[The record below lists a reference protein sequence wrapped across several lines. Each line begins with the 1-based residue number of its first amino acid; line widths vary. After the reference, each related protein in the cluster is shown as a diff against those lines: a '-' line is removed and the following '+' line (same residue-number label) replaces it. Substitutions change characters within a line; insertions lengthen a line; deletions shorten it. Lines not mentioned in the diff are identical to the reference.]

1 MVWDL
6 GRFSNIIQCDSV
18 QLCAAHACK
27 ERRLE
32 LLVVVTV
39 TSKAELR
46 LQNDVGG
53 TVHRQ
58 DRPALVRV
66 QCHTSAALPRAVGV
80 GAALQGG
87 ADPSG
92 GDKQV
97 AVCHVTLQ
105 VPLMTLYSC

>member
-1 MVWDL
+1 M
-6 GRFSNIIQCDSV
+6 
-18 QLCAAHACK
+18 
-27 ERRLE
+27 
-32 LLVVVTV
+32 VVTV
-39 TSKAELR
+39 TTKLDLC
-46 LQNDVGG
+46 LQNDAGG
-53 TVHRQ
+53 AVYRQ

-87 ADPSG
+87 ADSSG
-92 GDKQV
+92 GDQQV